1 MWKKKFIVTF
11 HGEEGIFKTT
21 LVVKLNEG
29 NKYISLFSCSFM
41 FTGIDVG
48 GVSRVFYLLM

>member
-1 MWKKKFIVTF
+1 MWKRKFIVTF
-11 HGEEGIFKTT
+11 YGEEGIFKTT